1 MDLYTRTAE
10 QMSRVLTNN
19 YSTSFGLATRL
30 FGSDIRVHIYN
41 VYGLVRLADEIV
53 DTYTGTDAGEL
64 LDALEVET
72 YAAINRQYSTNTVVH
87 AFALTAVKFGI
98 TKTLI
103 APFFAS
109 MRMDLEPKKY
119 RAKDYERYIYGS
131 AQVVGL
137 MCLKVFCQGDAT
149 QYKKL
154 EPGAKALGGAF
165 QKVNFLRDIADD
177 HKRLG
182 RYYFPVGTFAGFNE
196 TTKRQI
202 VADIDADFALA
213 LVAIRQLPSS
223 ARPAVMAAYQYYMR
237 LHTKLRNTP
246 AAVIKAQR
254 IRISNPHK
262 LAVLAGTLI
271 TERFKGGK

>member
-1 MDLYTRTAE
+1 MDLYTRTAS
-10 QMSRVLTNN
+10 QMSQVLTNN

-30 FGSDIRVHIYN
+30 FGREIRAYIYN

-53 DTYTGTDAGEL
+53 DTYAGRDAGEL
-64 LDALEVET
+64 LNALQAET
-72 YAAINRQYSTNTVVH
+72 HAAIPRAYSTNPVVH
-87 AFALTAVKFGI
+87 AFAITAAKFGI

-103 APFFAS
+103 DPFFES
-109 MRMDLEPKKY
+109 MRIDLKPKNY
-119 RAKDYERYIYGS
+119 HAKDYKRYIYGS

-137 MCLKVFCQGDAT
+137 MCLKVFCHGDAA

-177 HKRLG
+177 HERLG
-182 RYYFPVGTFAGFNE
+182 RYYFPVGSFAGFDE
-196 TTKRQI
+196 ATKIQI

-213 LVAIRQLPSS
+213 HTAIRQLPTS
-223 ARPAVMAAYQYYMR
+223 ARPAVMAAYQYYLR
-237 LHTKLRNTP
+237 LHKKLRATP
-246 AAVIKAQR
+246 AATIKKQR

-262 LAVLAGTLI
+262 LAVLAGTLV
-271 TERFKGGK
+271 TERLRGGK